1 MFCQEVFS
9 KDVLPSLKMFSERP
23 LPMETSPLAFP
34 KRGRLSLA
42 ELERRCQKPD
52 YQRVGTWMAR
62 RIARPAAL
70 RITWCLA
77 PWGVSAN
84 MMTWFAWAVS
94 MASAWAFAAGN
105 VWGWTWG
112 ALLLQLWYLLDHVDG
127 QLARLRGTAS
137 LDGVQLDYLMH
148 HSVSLAIPLGVG
160 FGMFQQN
167 GQTLWLL
174 AGAMWGWGGLL
185 VGLQNDAQ
193 YKAFFHRLWTLRE
206 QGQPPRGRPVSDAPS
221 ALPVRPTVCPEIG
234 NRSKDLYAGALASNQ
249 GKGVVGGAIGAAG
262 RWIGRKTCEIH
273 VVMNLLT
280 VLAAVAWLAQVWPP
294 MGWVSKGYVVGMSV
308 LAPVVALGSLWR
320 SQRQQRC
327 EKEFAQWFFL
337 PGEVSE
343 IGYSEEKN
351 AQNTQDA
358 SSTQHKQT

>member
-1 MFCQEVFS
+1 MGTC
-9 KDVLPSLKMFSERP
+9 PSS
-23 LPMETSPLAFP
+23 SPS
-34 KRGRLSLA
+34 RGRPSLA
-42 ELERRCQKPD
+42 ELERRCQKPNH
-52 YQRVGTWMAR
+52 QRVGTWMAR

-70 RITWCLA
+70 RITWWLA

-94 MASAWAFAAGN
+94 MASAWAFAAGS

-127 QLARLRGTAS
+127 QLARLRRTVS

-160 FGMFQQN
+160 FGMFQQS

-174 AGAMWGWGGLL
+174 AGAMWGWGELL
-185 VGLQNDAQ
+185 LGLQNDAQ
-193 YKAFFHRLWTLRE
+193 YKAFFHRLWTLRDQGE
-206 QGQPPRGRPVSDAPS
+206 QPRVRPVSDAPS
-221 ALPVRPTVCPEIG
+221 VLPGFPTVCPETG
-234 NRSKDLYAGALASNQ
+234 NQSKQPSVWDR
-249 GKGVVGGAIGAAG
+249 GKEVVGAVWVGI
-262 RWIGRKTCEIH
+262 RWVGRKTCEIH

-294 MGWVSKGYVVGMSV
+294 MGWVWKGYVVGMSV
-308 LAPVVALGSLWR
+308 MAPAVALGSLGR

-337 PGEVSE
+337 PGEISE
-343 IGYSEEKN
+343 MARSEQEKAQD
-351 AQNTQDA
+351 AQNT
-358 SSTQHKQT
+358 SSTQDK